1 MDGSRPIEPA
11 GDESENRRTTQVV
24 FVPRNVWRT
33 GLVVLGVL
41 ALGALISF
49 VLEDGGNVIFTV
61 LMAWFAALAMAPVVG
76 RLSRRMPRGVATLL
90 VMGVAA
96 VAIIA
101 FLAVFGRIFFDQIVQ
116 FISGI
121 PDFIDRVLALVNER
135 FNTEFTRE
143 ALLSSISLS
152 SEDFAQMAA
161 EVGLSVLGIL
171 GSVLS
176 SFFGLFTFALF
187 TFYLSADMPRLERW
201 LAGLFPARAQGV
213 VMTAWSMTAQKT
225 GAYIGARVV
234 LATIS
239 SVASGIVFAAIGLP
253 YWLPLALWTGVVA
266 QFVPTIGTY
275 ISIIL
280 PVLVGFTS
288 GEPWQGVVVLVWAIL
303 YQQVENLTIEP
314 KISAKAVD
322 VHPAVAF
329 GAVLLG
335 AALFGVAGAFLAVPV
350 AAMLLALLDVYG
362 RRYDLAAGL
371 DMTPLPPDARRRH
384 RRWHWSSS
392 SRAPESSEPGT

>member
-1 MDGSRPIEPA
+1 VDEP
-11 GDESENRRTTQVV
+11 DTPRTAQVV

-41 ALGALISF
+41 AVGALVTF
-49 VLEDGGNVIFTV
+49 VLEDGGNVLFTV
-61 LMAWFAALAMAPVVG
+61 LMAWFAALAMAPVVN
-76 RLSRRMPRGVATLL
+76 RLSHRVPRGVATLL
-90 VMGVAA
+90 VMLAA
-96 VAIIA
+96 TIAIVV
-101 FLAVFGRIFFDQIVQ
+101 FLLAFGRLFLDQIVQ

-121 PDFIDRVLALVNER
+121 PDFIDRVLEGVNER
-135 FNTEFTRE
+135 FDTEFTRD
-143 ALLSSISLS
+143 ALLSSISVS
-152 SEDFAQMAA
+152 SEDFAQIAA
-161 EVGLSVLGIL
+161 DIGLNILGIL
-171 GSVLS
+171 GSVLG

-201 LAGLFPARAQGV
+201 IAGLFPARIQDV
-213 VMTAWSMTAQKT
+213 VMTAWSVTAQKT

-239 SVASGIVFAAIGLP
+239 SIASGIVFAAIGLP
-253 YWLPLALWTGVVA
+253 YWLPLALWTGIVA

-280 PVLVGFTS
+280 PVLVGLTS
-288 GEPWQGVVVLVWAIL
+288 GQPWQGVVVLAWAIL
-303 YQQVENLTIEP
+303 YQQVENLTFEP
-314 KISAKAVD
+314 KISARAVD

-329 GAVLLG
+329 GAVMLG

-362 RRYDLAAGL
+362 KRYDLAAGL
-371 DMTPLPPDARRRH
+371 DMTPLPPDKRRQE
-384 RRWHWSSS
+384 RRWRWSTR
-392 SRAPESSEPGT
+392 SRWHDAPEQNT